1 MYARLRGIGGV
12 HGIFSCHGVG
22 MDLHSFLRAVQEVSG
37 LHFKTSMK
45 TDACKIKE
53 RTVLEPYAIF
63 ILHAPAN
70 SLLFISLKQPPF
82 GMLPDISCI
91 FNISDNNSSES
102 QFGTSR
108 FTANVRKIHPSEES
122 DNMTFNWIRDCWQ

>member
-1 MYARLRGIGGV
+1 MYARLRGIRGV

-22 MDLHSFLRAVQEVSG
+22 MDLHSFFRAVQEVSG

-63 ILHAPAN
+63 ILHVQTV
-70 SLLFISLKQPPF
+70 SFFISLKQPPF
-82 GMLPDISCI
+82 RMLPDISCI
-91 FNISDNNSSES
+91 FNISDNNNSES
-102 QFGTSR
+102 QVGTSR
-108 FTANVRKIHPSEES
+108 FTANVQKVHPSEES
-122 DNMTFNWIRDCWQ
+122 DNMTFS